1 MMARKKVLPVLVC
14 LCALVAARAD
24 QSFTI
29 NLDGSQETPP
39 NASTGS
45 GSGTAFFDST
55 ALTITLNVNF
65 IDLLDAATAAHIHD
79 APPGVP
85 GGIIVDFSA
94 FTPAADAG
102 NISGTLAFPAANVA
116 DLLAG
121 NTYLNIHTAIFPS
134 GEIRGQLV
142 AIPEPA
148 TVLLVGLGLVA
159 LAFARRRRAS

>member
-55 ALTITLNVNF
+55 ALTITLDVNF
-65 IDLLDAATAAHIHD
+65 IDLLDAATAAH
-79 APPGVP
+79 
-85 GGIIVDFSA
+85 SC
-94 FTPAADAG
+94 PAG
-102 NISGTLAFPAANVA
+102 S
-116 DLLAG
+116 
-121 NTYLNIHTAIFPS
+121 
-134 GEIRGQLV
+134 
-142 AIPEPA
+142 PEPDDSGGMTA
-148 TVLLVGLGLVA
+148 SAASCAIRLIRKSRSSLV
-159 LAFARRRRAS
+159 R